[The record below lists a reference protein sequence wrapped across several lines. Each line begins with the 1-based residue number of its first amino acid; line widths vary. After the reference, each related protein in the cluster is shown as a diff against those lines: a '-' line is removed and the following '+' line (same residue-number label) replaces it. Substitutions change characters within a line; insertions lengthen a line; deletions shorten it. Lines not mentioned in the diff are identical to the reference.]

1 MQVPEIQHPLC
12 SKRVLTMEFVTG
24 ANVCDKAAL
33 ARMGL
38 KASDVARLVSETF
51 NEMIFI
57 FGDVSSTVVPAP
69 QCAASLHDW
78 SFGDPIFTA
87 SITAADASN
96 SGCT

>member
-1 MQVPEIQHPLC
+1 MQVPEILHPLC

-38 KASDVARLVSETF
+38 KASDVARLVSKTF

-57 FGDVSSTVVPAP
+57 FGDVRLFAMTVPQHGAPFTLACAGVSTA
-69 QCAASLHDW
+69 QWLLLGGFAQA
-78 SFGDPIFTA
+78 
-87 SITAADASN
+87 
-96 SGCT
+96 